1 MASNPYVNRVE
12 KADGTAIIDI
22 SDTTATAADVAS
34 GKYFY
39 TADGAKT
46 QGTGSGG
53 GSISIVDT
61 QDAGGGIIR
70 TITAETVSL
79 QAKTNISP
87 TTSSQT
93 ITPDDG
99 YTGLS
104 SVQIN
109 AMPTG
114 TEGTPTATKG
124 TVSNNSISVTP
135 SVTNVAG
142 YISGGTHT
150 GTAVTVSASE
160 LVSGTKTITSSGDT
174 DVTNYATASV
184 AAGTAGTPT
193 ASKGTVSNHS
203 VSVTPSVTNT
213 TGYITGSTKTGTAVT
228 VSASE
233 LVSGNKAITSAGN
246 NIDVANYSTASVAA
260 GSATA
265 PSTISGTAATVT
277 TGTNTLTLTKTVSVT
292 PTVSAG
298 YVTSGTAGNS
308 SVSLT
313 ANVTTQAAQ
322 TIHPSTSDQT
332 ISASRYLTGAQTIKA
347 VTLANLTADNI
358 KQGVTVTVGDSTD
371 DDCVASVTGTY
382 SGGGDSKNAQIAQ
395 GFNRVAATT
404 YTAVTGQSI
413 KVSKTGSYDVY
424 WTAWRTSTSG
434 TSGTCL
440 YVDNSAHTSGN
451 QTTWDATYTN
461 VQSIHLTGV
470 SLTKDQTI
478 TVRARSRSTSYYTY
492 VFNLTIIEA

>member
-1 MASNPYVNRVE
+1 MAQNITLMGASYSAVPAVTLP
-12 KADGTAIIDI
+12 KTGGGTAKFTDV
-22 SDTTATAADVAS
+22 SDTTAAASDVAS

-39 TADGAKT
+39 TADGTKT
-46 QGTGSGG
+46 QGTSSGGG

-70 TITAETVSL
+70 TITAGAVSL
-79 QAKTNISP
+79 QAKSNIDP

-93 ITPDDG
+93 IEADTG

-114 TEGTPTATKG
+114 TEGTPTASKG
-124 TVSNNSISVTP
+124 TVSSNSISITP

-142 YISGGTHT
+142 YISGGTH
-150 GTAVTVSASE
+150 
-160 LVSGTKTITSSGDT
+160 
-174 DVTNYATASV
+174 
-184 AAGTAGTPT
+184 
-193 ASKGTVSNHS
+193 
-203 VSVTPSVTNT
+203 
-213 TGYITGSTKTGTAVT
+213 TGTAVT

-332 ISASRYLTGAQTIKA
+332 IAASRYLTGAQTIKA
-347 VTLANLTADNI
+347 VTMANLIADNI

-395 GFNRVAATT
+395 GFNRVAATA

-440 YVDNSAHTSGN
+440 YVGNSAHTSGN

-478 TVRARSRSTSYYTY
+478 SIRARSRSTSYYTY